1 MVTPLLEIAGLEKDF
16 GGVRAA
22 DGLDLSLSAG
32 QMLCLIGPNGCGKT
46 TLFNLITGA
55 VAPGA
60 GDLRFG
66 GENLRGLEPYQIA
79 RCGILRKFQVP
90 GIYPQLTVRENLT
103 LAAGGRPGVEAPD
116 PDELLELARLSG
128 RSTIPAGTLAHG
140 EKQSLEIVMVLAG
153 RPRLLLLDEPTNG
166 MTGAETAATVALIKT
181 LHRDYGCAV
190 IVIEHDMGFVEELD
204 CPVALML
211 RGKIV
216 RRGSFAALRDDP
228 LVKEAYLGQA

>member
-1 MVTPLLEIAGLEKDF
+1 MTPLLEITGLEKDF

-32 QMLCLIGPNGCGKT
+32 EMLCLIGPNGCGKT
-46 TLFNLITGA
+46 TLFNLITAAIASDAGA
-55 VAPGA
+55 LKF
-60 GDLRFG
+60 D
-66 GENLRGLEPYQIA
+66 GEDLRGLEPYQIA
-79 RCGILRKFQVP
+79 RRGILRKFQVP
-90 GIYPQLTVRENLT
+90 GIYPELTVEENLS
-103 LAAGGRPGVEAPD
+103 LAAGGRPGIEAAD
-116 PDELLELARLSG
+116 MEELLALARLSE
-128 RSTIPAGTLAHG
+128 RRAVPAGTLAHG

-153 RPRLLLLDEPTNG
+153 KPRLLLLDEPTNG
-166 MTGAETAATVALIKT
+166 MTGSETAATVALIKT

-190 IVIEHDMGFVEELD
+190 VVIEHDMGFVEELD

-228 LVKEAYLGQA
+228 LVKEVYLGQA

>member
-1 MVTPLLEIAGLEKDF
+1 MTPLLEITGLEKDF

-32 QMLCLIGPNGCGKT
+32 EMLCLIGPNGCGKT
-46 TLFNLITGA
+46 TLFNLITAAIASDAGA
-55 VAPGA
+55 LMF
-60 GDLRFG
+60 D
-66 GENLRGLEPYQIA
+66 GEDLRGLEPYQIA
-79 RCGILRKFQVP
+79 RRGILRKFQVP
-90 GIYPQLTVRENLT
+90 GIYPELTVQENLL
-103 LAAGGRPGVEAPD
+103 LAAGGRPGIEAAD
-116 PDELLELARLSG
+116 VGELLMLARLSG
-128 RSTIPAGTLAHG
+128 RREVLAGTLAHG

-166 MTGAETAATVALIKT
+166 MTGSETTATVALIKT

-190 IVIEHDMGFVEELD
+190 LVIEHDMGFVEELD

-216 RRGSFAALRDDP
+216 RRGSFADLRDDP
-228 LVKEAYLGQA
+228 LVKEVYLGQA